1 MPRNH
6 YRHFHGIENN
16 NSTVN
21 INNYQQQRLRT
32 QQYGVPSL
40 GDLLTARPIGLSE
53 AESWAILCQAVQ
65 ALQDLFLSDGASG
78 ETCVP
83 FLTPSTLLLSGRGRV
98 KFQQS
103 LTPIAEPTPVHLAGY
118 LAPEYRPNR
127 QYSDTE
133 VEKMWIFALGETLK
147 RATLTSHAATSRL
160 TGELCQLFAD
170 MTRPQASSRASLMHL
185 LDVISEYCRRK
196 PPTRPFSHIVMDL
209 HQEAMA
215 ALETAFDTP
224 WGPPAMPELR
234 TITRNSMEPSNNSL
248 AIPRRWMGLRKT
260 SDNFTGPPPTK
271 LTREAST
278 SMEELAFSTY
288 LSNEPGAIVR
298 PKSMCAPSASYDQE
312 AYNLNRCLAAS
323 FHSSDNLSSYDN
335 VENRRSNVEK
345 QPDNNRDNT
354 SPHSVSNIP
363 HLANENA
370 LSFGRQPQKQSA
382 TTVGKTSKSRRTRS
396 RRNPVQRAA
405 SRLYRAGVGSTSSGE
420 GKNRDCIGPE
430 FVVRSALP
438 SKQYAISDT
447 KGNVKKTVTVILLN
461 GQKVDVAC
469 NPNTTTAGQ
478 LFELI
483 IQKELIEENFMLGL
497 SALIAGDFVFLPSDT
512 RVCKAIVPGT
522 WQDVALMLFL
532 RIRFFLPSL
541 RGVRG
546 NQARH
551 LLYLQ
556 LRRSILEHQ
565 LPCSFGQLVELN
577 GFALQAEFG
586 DFNEREHGS
595 RDYFLLEHYVPESM
609 SCAIDDSKSLR
620 VDLTRAHKYKLGL
633 DTERA
638 EEDFILLAQTLPHY
652 GGHFYTATWVLKDN
666 TQRNVWLYISAQ
678 GINIYERNNAPS
690 YCGPM
695 LYEMFEWRTIQTLCY
710 SKHYLCILPHSSKLH
725 ASKLNKYKLK
735 MDHKKSYFAFR
746 LASLHHQFFLRLRT
760 EFTSLQTLSQQFGI
774 PLKDMKNETNSLF
787 KLEALT
793 NPYLTLD
800 KGSVNAE
807 TEFKIEFKSSFRDDT
822 PTSSSKRQNSINS
835 NLNNNA
841 NIRINNNRRRSKSV
855 NDFKM
860 IEFDEPVNEEHQN
873 KENERPTFKRLAL
886 CKHDGLILDSGCLSG
901 LPSSQQQNVGYD
913 KRRGVKMGTRAFLNN
928 GHRVSRSME
937 AVNLLAG
944 EDLEQLSLQSVSIN
958 YSSSSTPQSPTNESK
973 RSTDAYVIGSSIKS
987 DNNFLPDLQ
996 ESLSR
1001 SLVDKLNN
1009 FSFDDERILQSVT
1022 VVKDAKGSLG
1032 MQITEGSDGRV
1043 YVQSVIHGGP
1053 AYLTGSIHSGDQ
1065 IIAVDGKNLL
1075 RMKYEDALDVL
1086 LKNTEPAVGF
1096 VLSQYVNTAVQDN
1109 LSSRNK
1115 SKSDGLQRTMNKLRQ
1130 IRCRPPQI
1138 ALPYDFVSSRCL
1150 ENASVVDGGALEKH
1164 LTENCY
1170 DVSNLRKHNSSTNC
1184 DETTVPYHKH
1194 VRYEIETGNNDS
1206 GFSSYSPTLKS
1217 SRPIRKG
1224 SALNRTLSKSCTQI
1238 YVDRES
1244 NRDDNKDR
1252 AVIVEMIPKRLH
1264 GRQVPDYRSLDRKLF
1279 EGVESDNRKPLANSS
1294 SIALPRSLGL
1304 SRKWKG
1310 PVRYPVTPV
1319 KKTPELNE
1327 NSNVYVTTSDEEQ
1340 VFI

>member
-1 MPRNH
+1 
-6 YRHFHGIENN
+6 
-16 NSTVN
+16 
-21 INNYQQQRLRT
+21 
-32 QQYGVPSL
+32 
-40 GDLLTARPIGLSE
+40 
-53 AESWAILCQAVQ
+53 
-65 ALQDLFLSDGASG
+65 
-78 ETCVP
+78 
-83 FLTPSTLLLSGRGRV
+83 
-98 KFQQS
+98 
-103 LTPIAEPTPVHLAGY
+103 
-118 LAPEYRPNR
+118 
-127 QYSDTE
+127 
-133 VEKMWIFALGETLK
+133 
-147 RATLTSHAATSRL
+147 
-160 TGELCQLFAD
+160 
-170 MTRPQASSRASLMHL
+170 
-185 LDVISEYCRRK
+185 
-196 PPTRPFSHIVMDL
+196 MDL

-215 ALETAFDTP
+215 ALETVLDTP

-234 TITRNSMEPSNNSL
+234 TITRNSTEQSINSL
-248 AIPRRWMGLRKT
+248 TIPRRWMGLRKT
-260 SDNFTGPPPTK
+260 SDNPSGSPPAK

-278 SMEELAFSTY
+278 SMEEIAFSTY
-288 LSNEPGAIVR
+288 LSNEPGVAVR
-298 PKSMCAPSASYDQE
+298 PKSMCAPNDQE
-312 AYNLNRCLAAS
+312 TYNFNRCFATN
-323 FHSSDNLSSYDN
+323 FHSSDNVSSYENAKHRRKNAGKQLDN
-335 VENRRSNVEK
+335 SEFIRENASSYF
-345 QPDNNRDNT
+345 T
-354 SPHSVSNIP
+354 GNIP
-363 HLANENA
+363 NVVGENM
-370 LSFGRQPQKQSA
+370 SSSDQQPEKQSA
-382 TTVGKTSKSRRTRS
+382 IIGKAGKSRRTKS

-405 SRLYRAGVGSTSSGE
+405 SRLYRAGAGSTSSGD

-447 KGNVKKTVTVILLN
+447 KGNVRRTVTVILLN
-461 GQKVDVAC
+461 GQKVDVVC
-469 NPNTTTAGQ
+469 NPNTTTAGKI
-478 LFELI
+478 FELI

-522 WQDVALMLFL
+522 SQDVALILFL

-609 SCAIDDSKSLR
+609 TCAIDDSKGLR
-620 VDLTRAHKYKLGL
+620 ADLTRAHKYKLGL

-690 YCGPM
+690 YCGPI

-710 SKHYLCILPHSSKLH
+710 SKHYLCILPHSAKLH
-725 ASKLNKYKLK
+725 AAKLNKYKLK
-735 MDHKKSYFAFR
+735 MDHKKSYFTFR

-807 TEFKIEFKSSFRDDT
+807 TEFRIEFKSSFRDDT
-822 PTSSSKRQNSINS
+822 PTSSSNCQNN
-835 NLNNNA
+835 NNNA
-841 NIRINNNRRRSKSV
+841 NGNSNNINNNNRRRSKSV

-860 IEFDEPVNEEHQN
+860 MEFDEPVNEEHQN
-873 KENERPTFKRLAL
+873 KENERPTFRRLVSRNR
-886 CKHDGLILDSGCLSG
+886 DGLILDSSCLSG
-901 LPSSQQQNVGYD
+901 LSNHQQNAACD
-913 KRRGVKMGTRAFLNN
+913 KRRGVKMGTRAFSNN

-937 AVNLLAG
+937 AVNVLAG

-973 RSTDAYVIGSSIKS
+973 RSTDAYIIGSSIKS
-987 DNNFLPDLQ
+987 DKNFLPDLQ

-1001 SLVDKLNN
+1001 SLIDKLNN

-1022 VVKDAKGSLG
+1022 VVKDTKGSLG
-1032 MQITEGSDGRV
+1032 MQITEGSDGKV

-1053 AYLTGSIHSGDQ
+1053 AYCTGNIHSGDQ
-1065 IIAVDGKNLL
+1065 IIAVDGRNLL

-1086 LKNTEPAVGF
+1086 LKNTAPAVNF
-1096 VLSQYVNTAVQDN
+1096 VLSQYITNKSKVNY
-1109 LSSRNK
+1109 
-1115 SKSDGLQRTMNKLRQ
+1115 SKSDGLERTMNKLKQ
-1130 IRCRPPQI
+1130 IRNQPPQI
-1138 ALPYDFVSSRCL
+1138 ALSYDFVSPRSL
-1150 ENASVVDGGALEKH
+1150 ENISVIDGALEKH

-1170 DVSNLRKHNSSTNC
+1170 DVSNLRKYNSIFANMNR
-1184 DETTVPYHKH
+1184 DETVVPYHKH
-1194 VRYEIETGNNDS
+1194 VRYEIETGGNDS
-1206 GFSSYSPTLKS
+1206 VLSPYSPTLGN
-1217 SRPIRKG
+1217 SRPIRKR

-1238 YVDRES
+1238 YVDKE
-1244 NRDDNKDR
+1244 RDRDADRDR
-1252 AVIVEMIPKRLH
+1252 AVIVDMIPKRLH
-1264 GRQVPDYRSLDRKLF
+1264 GHQVAHFHSMDRKLF
-1279 EGVESDNRKPLANSS
+1279 ESAKSDCISSDRPNNRKQLANSS

-1304 SRKWKG
+1304 SRKWRG

-1319 KKTPELNE
+1319 KKTPELND